1 MRITRRERFSSAHK
15 LENIGLKSEENK
27 QIFGKCNKL
36 HGHNYEIFVTV
47 EGEINNNSGF
57 VIDLKDLKK
66 VMQEKVI
73 KKLDHQLI
81 NDVDFMKNKIA
92 TTENLCI
99 SIWNELEKPIK
110 LLGAQLYKIKIN
122 ETENNFFEYYGKI

>member
-15 LENIGLKSEENK
+15 LENKKLNSKRNK
-27 QIFGKCNKL
+27 DIFGKCNKL

-47 EGEINNNSGF
+47 EGKVNIESGF
-57 VIDLKDLKK
+57 VIDLKDLKTI
-66 VMQEKVI
+66 MQNKII

-81 NDVDFMKNKIA
+81 NDVELMKNKIA

-99 SIWNELEKPIK
+99 EIWNEIEEPIHK
-110 LLGAQLYKIKIN
+110 LGGKLYKIKIT
-122 ETENNFFEYYGKI
+122 ETENNKFEYYGE